1 MFTRIR
7 TSRALLTATA
17 CIAVSTAMPAVA
29 QDTSAPAE
37 ELPPASTEAS
47 TASSSTRVFTPD
59 YFARYAPKTAYDM
72 LRQVPGFTI
81 READQERGLGQASE
95 NVLINGQR
103 ISTKSGGATSESQRI
118 SASNVERIELVDAA
132 TLGIA
137 GLTGLVANIVVK
149 KAAGSG
155 QFAWTPN
162 FRAHFTDPLYTA
174 GSVSYSGSKGNIQ
187 YTLGLES
194 IGSRSGA
201 GLGNGTTISDP
212 DGELIEF
219 RMDKWRSNFDQL
231 LVSGKFA
238 FDLAGDTAA
247 NLNFTAGPDWYD
259 YLETSRRDRPVE
271 VDRFREAH
279 EEQDGWSYELGG
291 DIAFNV
297 GPGQLKLIGLTKY
310 SKEPYVS
317 TAVLEFV
324 DDSDPVGDRFARTGK
339 NWEHIAR
346 AEYGWKAGGADW
358 LISAEGA
365 FNKLDSVGRIFELD
379 DDGEFVEIPFPE
391 GSGQVTE
398 DRYEGLLTWSKPL
411 SDKLSLQL
419 VGGAEYSTLTS
430 NSTVGEQSRSF
441 FRPKGSASLAWAAN
455 KNLDVSLKVRRRV
468 GQLNFY
474 DFLAS
479 VNLTEGRENAG
490 NINLVP
496 QQSWEVDLQGNW
508 KLDAW
513 GTTQLRLFHRWIED
527 IIDIIPIGE
536 DGESPGNVDK
546 AVRSGVEW
554 KSTFNFD
561 PIGWKGAKLDSTIA
575 FVRSRL
581 DDPLTGE
588 PRSINGELRRLV
600 QFSLRHDVPGTSWAW
615 GSGFE
620 NYEYAAY
627 YRLTQRYRVWEGPF
641 WMNVFVEHKDVFG
654 LTVRAGVSNILN
666 ARSRL
671 ERVFY
676 EGRRTDP
683 VFARESRDRLI
694 GPIFTFSVRG
704 KF

>member
-1 MFTRIR
+1 MYKRIR
-7 TSRALLTATA
+7 FSRWLLTASA
-17 CIAVSTAMPAVA
+17 CVVASAAAPAFAQEAADPAVA
-29 QDTSAPAE
+29 PPPTPTEVPTESA
-37 ELPPASTEAS
+37 SK
-47 TASSSTRVFTPD
+47 RVFTPED
-59 YFARYAPKTAYDM
+59 FARYAPKTAYDM

-103 ISTKSGGATSESQRI
+103 ISSKSGGATAESQRI
-118 SASNVERIELVDAA
+118 SASNVERIELIDAA

-137 GLTGLVANIVVK
+137 GLTGLIANIVVK
-149 KAAGSG
+149 KAAAGGG
-155 QFAWTPN
+155 QFAYTPN

-174 GSVSYSGSKGNIQ
+174 GNISYSGTKGIVQ

-194 IGSRSGA
+194 SGGRSGA

-212 DGELIEF
+212 VGELIEF
-219 RMDKWRSNFDQL
+219 RLDEWRANSDQL
-231 LVSGKFA
+231 LASAKLA

-247 NLNFTAGPDWYD
+247 NLTLTGGPDWYD
-259 YLETSRRDRPVE
+259 YRETSRRDRPVD
-271 VDRFREAH
+271 VDRLREVH

-291 DIAFNV
+291 DIAFGF

-317 TAVLEFV
+317 TAVTEFV
-324 DDSDPVGDRFARTGK
+324 DDSDSAGDRFSRTGK

-346 AEYGWKAGGADW
+346 AEYGWKGGGADW
-358 LISAEGA
+358 LISTEAA
-365 FNKLDSVGRIFELD
+365 FNKLDSVGRIFNLD
-379 DDGEFVEIPFPE
+379 DDEFVEIPFPE
-391 GSGQVTE
+391 GSGKVTE
-398 DRYEGLLTWSKPL
+398 DRYEGLLTWSKSL
-411 SDKLSLQL
+411 SDTLSMQL
-419 VGGAEYSTLTS
+419 VGGAEYSTLS
-430 NSTVGEQSRSF
+430 SQSTLGEQSRSF
-441 FRPKGSASLAWAAN
+441 FRPKGSASLAWKAN

-508 KLDAW
+508 KLGAW

-554 KSTFNFD
+554 KSTFSFD

-588 PRSINGELRRLV
+588 PRSINGETRRIIQL
-600 QFSLRHDVPGTSWAW
+600 SLRHDLPGTSWAW
-615 GSGFE
+615 GGGFE
-620 NYEYAAY
+620 NYENAAY
-627 YRLTQRYRVWEGPF
+627 YRLTQRYRVWEGPY
-641 WMNVFVEHKDVFG
+641 WANVFVEHKDVFG
-654 LTVRAGVSNILN
+654 MSVRAGVSNILN

-676 EGRRTDP
+676 DGRRTDP
-683 VFARESRDRLI
+683 VLARESRDRLI
-694 GPIFTFSVRG
+694 GPIFSFSVRG

>member
-1 MFTRIR
+1 MYKRIR
-7 TSRALLTATA
+7 SSRALLTATA
-17 CIAVSTAMPAVA
+17 CIAASTAAPVFAQEAADPAVA
-29 QDTSAPAE
+29 
-37 ELPPASTEAS
+37 PPPTPTEVP
-47 TASSSTRVFTPD
+47 TASASKRVFTPED
-59 YFARYAPKTAYDM
+59 FARYAPKTAYDM

-95 NVLINGQR
+95 NVLINGER
-103 ISTKSGGATSESQRI
+103 ISSKSGGATAESQRI

-155 QFAWTPN
+155 QFAYTPQ
-162 FRAHFTDPLYTA
+162 FRPHFTDPLFTA
-174 GSVSYSGSKGNIQ
+174 GNVSYSGTAGIVQ

-194 IGSRSGA
+194 SGNRSGA

-212 DGELIEF
+212 EGGLIEF
-219 RMDKWRSNFDQL
+219 RRDKWRANSNQL
-231 LVSGKFA
+231 LASAKFA

-247 NLNFTAGPDWYD
+247 NLSFTGGPDWYD
-259 YLETSRRDRPVE
+259 YLETSRRDRPE
-271 VDRFREAH
+271 GVDRFREAH
-279 EEQDGWSYELGG
+279 EEQDGYSYELGG
-291 DIAFNV
+291 DIAFGF

-317 TAVLEFV
+317 TAILDFE
-324 DDSDPVGDRFARTGK
+324 DGSPSIGDRFSRTGK

-346 AEYGWKAGGADW
+346 AEYGWKGGGADW

-365 FNKLDSVGRIFELD
+365 FNKLDSVGRIFDLNE
-379 DDGEFVEIPFPE
+379 DGDFEEIPFPE
-391 GSGQVTE
+391 GSGQVHE

-411 SDKLSLQL
+411 GEKFSLQL

-430 NSTVGEQSRSF
+430 NSTIGEQSRSF

-455 KNLDVSLKVRRRV
+455 KNLDVSLKLRRRV

-496 QQSWEVDLQGNW
+496 QQSWEVDLQGNL
-508 KLDAW
+508 KLGAW

-546 AVRSGVEW
+546 AVRSGIEW

-600 QFSLRHDVPGTSWAW
+600 QLNLRHDVPGTSWAW
-615 GSGFE
+615 GGGFE

-641 WMNVFVEHKDVFG
+641 WLSAFVEHKDVFG

-666 ARSRL
+666 GRSRL

-676 EGRRTDP
+676 DGRRTDP
-683 VFARESRDRLI
+683 VLQRESRDRLI
-694 GPIFTFSVRG
+694 GPIFSFSVRG

>member
-1 MFTRIR
+1 MSKRNNF
-7 TSRALLTATA
+7 SRALLTATA
-17 CIAVSTAMPAVA
+17 CIAVTCA
-29 QDTSAPAE
+29 APAFAQE
-37 ELPPASTEAS
+37 TATPPDTPPATTEAPTAS
-47 TASSSTRVFTPD
+47 TATRVFTPD

-95 NVLINGQR
+95 NVLINGLR
-103 ISTKSGGATSESQRI
+103 ISTKSGGATAESQRI

-149 KAAGSG
+149 KAAAGSG
-155 QFAWTPN
+155 QFAYTPN

-174 GSVSYSGSKGNIQ
+174 GNVSYSGTKGIVQ

-194 IGSRSGA
+194 SGNRSGA

-212 DGELIEF
+212 VGDLIEF
-219 RMDKWRSNFDQL
+219 RMDKWRANSDQL
-231 LVSGKFA
+231 LASAKFA

-247 NLNFTAGPDWYD
+247 NLTLTGGPDWYD

-271 VDRFREAH
+271 VDRFREVH

-291 DIAFNV
+291 DIAFGF
-297 GPGQLKLIGLTKY
+297 GPGQLKFIGL
-310 SKEPYVS
+310 SKFSREPYVS
-317 TAVLEFV
+317 TAVTEFV
-324 DDSDPVGDRFARTGK
+324 DDSDPVGDRFSRTGK

-346 AEYGWKAGGADW
+346 AEYGWKGGGADW

-365 FNKLDSVGRIFELD
+365 FNKLDSVGRIFDLE
-379 DDGEFVEIPFPE
+379 DGEFVEIPFPE

-398 DRYEGLLTWSKPL
+398 DRYEGLLTWSKSL

-419 VGGAEYSTLTS
+419 VGGAEYSTLS
-430 NSTVGEQSRSF
+430 SESSIGEQSRSF
-441 FRPKGSASLAWAAN
+441 FRPKGSASLAWKAN
-455 KNLDVSLKVRRRV
+455 KNLDVSLKIRRRV

-479 VNLTEGRENAG
+479 VNLTEDRENAG

-496 QQSWEVDLQGNW
+496 QQSWEVDLQGNQ
-508 KLDAW
+508 KLGAW

-546 AVRSGVEW
+546 AVRSGIEW

-588 PRSINGELRRLV
+588 PRSINGETRRIIQL
-600 QFSLRHDVPGTSWAW
+600 SLRHDVPGTSWAW

-620 NYEYAAY
+620 NYENAAY
-627 YRLTQRYRVWEGPF
+627 YRLTQRYRVWEGPY

-654 LTVRAGVSNILN
+654 MTVRAGVSNILN

-683 VFARESRDRLI
+683 VLARESRDRLI
-694 GPIFTFSVRG
+694 GPVFTFSVRG